1 MHLKH
6 ALVSA
11 LILSSSIGLVAC
23 QTPQSNVVSPQN
35 ASKQVFAKDMD
46 TGRMMQHLQAL
57 ESIAKNNGGNR
68 AVGTAGGQASA
79 KYIVEQLK
87 KSGLTAQVIPFENRS
102 KKVGQNIIVEIKGQ
116 SKDSAMILGGHYDSV
131 PAGPGINDNGS
142 GVALLLELADTL
154 AHQKTTPKHTLYM
167 AFWDSEEDGIGG
179 SSHFVKGLTE
189 KQLNGIQAYINLDMV
204 GTKNPTIQI
213 ADGDQSSIDDM
224 EKTFKER
231 GMNESDYKPI
241 TDALRGVPNHKGDIA
256 LENHLRD
263 FFATQ
268 KITIK
273 DDSSTLTASDTLPF
287 MGKVPVTSL
296 ILFNEQMKG
305 DVLEFA
311 PCYHQ
316 SCDTIEQVD
325 PESLKIAYDAVQYV
339 LDEI

>member
-231 GMNESDYKPI
+231 GMNES
-241 TDALRGVPNHKGDIA
+241 NC
-256 LENHLRD
+256 
-263 FFATQ
+263 
-268 KITIK
+268 
-273 DDSSTLTASDTLPF
+273 S
-287 MGKVPVTSL
+287 
-296 ILFNEQMKG
+296 
-305 DVLEFA
+305 
-311 PCYHQ
+311 
-316 SCDTIEQVD
+316 
-325 PESLKIAYDAVQYV
+325 
-339 LDEI
+339 